1 MAPMPQDIVSIK
13 WVKRY
18 ESYIKYKLFVIYYDY
33 YCPESLVQP
42 ALIQDHLVEQ
52 PVQISGKCSFLSI

>member
-18 ESYIKYKLFVIYYDY
+18 ESYIKYKLFVIDHDNYS
-33 YCPESLVQP
+33 PESLGQP
-42 ALIQDHLVEQ
+42 ALIQDRLVEQ
-52 PVQISGKCSFLSI
+52 PVHLGKCSFLSI